1 MTQQLAECRYGGL
14 AKQRV
19 HDVPYIG
26 PEPANPSNY
35 LGGKVYSSQPDRRRE
50 ADVVRRLGIGCIL
63 VALAGVSVGIS
74 GQDRAAASGQPS
86 LAKGDWPHYTADIR
100 GTKYSPL
107 DQINAANFKNLEVAW
122 RFKTD
127 LLGPRPEYKLEGTPL
142 AINGVLYTTGGTR
155 RSVIALDGKTG
166 ELMWAHSLRE
176 GRRAGISPRQLS
188 GRGVSYWTD
197 GRGDDRI
204 LYVTTGYR
212 LVALNAHT
220 GSMISTFGKDGIVD
234 LKQGA
239 VFGAGQQIDLES
251 GEIGLHATPAVVKD
265 VVIIG
270 SSFREGAT
278 VGTHNNTKGL
288 VRAFDARSG
297 KLLWT
302 FNTIPLPGEFGN
314 DSWERDSWAVNGNTG
329 VWTQITVDEE
339 LGLVYLP
346 VETPTSDYYGGH
358 RPGNNLFAES
368 IVCVDLKTGQR
379 KWHFQLVHHPLWNYD
394 MSSAAIVADI
404 NVNGRL
410 VKAVAVPG
418 KQGLLW
424 VFDRVTGQPVW
435 PIEERPVPQSD
446 VPGEKSSPTQP
457 FPTKPPAYAR
467 NFLKVPDDLID
478 FTPEM
483 RAQALDNLR
492 RYRVG
497 PWMYNPPVLGD
508 VNGLLGAINMGNAVG
523 GTNWPGIAYDPEL
536 HTAFANANNV
546 GITSGSLVAPPPS
559 FSDIR
564 YVSGVAGRPF
574 TEVMGPGD
582 CCAAD
587 SPRAQAQFDAQRA
600 ATSVA
605 GVSAG
610 GAAAPPVAPAAAPGG
625 RGGGGLT
632 VEGLSILKPP
642 YGTISAI
649 NLDRGEIV
657 WQVPH
662 GDTPDN
668 VRNHPALKGMDIP
681 KTGQAGTGG
690 IGLMVTKSLVVMGD
704 PQVTTTPDHPRG
716 AMLRAYEKT
725 NGREIGAVW
734 MAAPQSGSPMTYLA
748 DGKQYVVVAISGGNY
763 SGEYVAFTLPK

>member
-1 MTQQLAECRYGGL
+1 MT
-14 AKQRV
+14 
-19 HDVPYIG
+19 
-26 PEPANPSNY
+26 
-35 LGGKVYSSQPDRRRE
+35 
-50 ADVVRRLGIGCIL
+50 RRLGLLCL
-63 VALAGVSVGIS
+63 LAALLSTGIS
-74 GQDRAAASGQPS
+74 GQDRPAPS
-86 LAKGDWPHYTADIR
+86 RPPSMANGDWLHYTADLR

-107 DQINAANFKNLEVAW
+107 DQINTGNFGTLEVAW

-127 LLGPRPEYKLEGTPL
+127 SLGPRPEYKLEGTPL

-155 RSVIALDGKTG
+155 RSVVALDGKTG
-166 ELMWAHSLRE
+166 ELIWAHSMRE

-188 GRGVSYWTD
+188 GRGLSYWTD

-212 LVALNAHT
+212 LVSLNART
-220 GSMISTFGKDGIVD
+220 GGLINAFGTSGVLD

-239 VFGAGQQIDLES
+239 VFGAGQPIDLET
-251 GEIGLHATPAVVKD
+251 GEIGLHATPTVVKD

-288 VRAFDARSG
+288 VRAFDVRTG

-314 DSWERDSWAVNGNTG
+314 DTWERDSWAVNGNTG
-329 VWTQITVDEE
+329 VWTQITVDED

-368 IVCVDLKTGQR
+368 LVCVDLRTGQR

-394 MSSAAIVADI
+394 MSSAPILADI
-404 NVNGRL
+404 TVNGRAI
-410 VKAVAVPG
+410 KAVAVPG
-418 KQGLLW
+418 KQAFLY

-435 PIEERPVPQSD
+435 PIEERAVPQSD
-446 VPGEKSSPTQP
+446 VPGEKTSPTQP

-467 NFLKVPDDLID
+467 NALKIPDDLID
-478 FTPEM
+478 FTPEL
-483 RAQALDNLR
+483 RAQALKNIE
-492 RYRVG
+492 RYKVA
-497 PWMYNPPVLGD
+497 PWMYNPPVLGS
-508 VNGLLGAINMGNAVG
+508 VNGTLGSINMGNAVG
-523 GTNWPGIAYDPEL
+523 GTNWPGVAYDPET
-536 HTAFANANNV
+536 HTIYANANNV
-546 GITSGSLVAPPPS
+546 GITSGSLVPPPPN

-564 YVSGVAGRPF
+564 YVSGLAGRPF
-574 TEVMGPGD
+574 TEVLGPGD

-587 SPRAQAQFDAQRA
+587 SPRAQAQAAAQRA
-600 ATSVA
+600 PAP
-605 GVSAG
+605 
-610 GAAAPPVAPAAAPGG
+610 AAPATPPAAAPTVGG
-625 RGGGGLT
+625 GGGGGLL
-632 VEGLSILKPP
+632 VDGLTILKPP
-642 YGTISAI
+642 YGTISAV
-649 NLDRGEIV
+649 NLDRGDIV

-668 VRNHPALKGMDIP
+668 VRNHPALKGLTIP

-704 PQVTTTPDHPRG
+704 PQLTTTPEHPRG
-716 AMLRAYEKT
+716 AMLRGYDKATGKEA
-725 NGREIGAVW
+725 GAVW
-734 MAAPQSGSPMTYLA
+734 MAAPQSGSPMTYLV
-748 DGKQYVVVAISGGNY
+748 DGKQYIVVAISGGNY
-763 SGEYVAFTLPK
+763 SGEYVAFTLPAR